1 MIKNVFS
8 FLIELLHGIGMVFPL
23 LIYLVKLPNILIQ
36 ISLILFA
43 SVPLLWYLFDNE
55 CIISIVTS
63 DVNGDSRPF
72 TEKYMFWL
80 YKYLKVFL
88 SKEST
93 TEDIVNLGAWLQWYI
108 SMFLIWFYLFFYI
121 KK

>member
-8 FLIELLHGIGMVFPL
+8 FLMELLHGIGMVFPI

-43 SVPLLWYLFDNE
+43 SVPLLWYLCDNE
-55 CIISIVTS
+55 CILSKVTS
-63 DVNGDSRPF
+63 DVNGDSRSF

-88 SKEST
+88 SKQST
-93 TEDIVNLGAWLQWYI
+93 TEEIVTLGSWLQWYI